1 MTEYSNF
8 EKSGSAVIQ
17 VPAALARTASQG
29 ASRVALRFTNQ
40 ASTAFAHLTFRR
52 FRHLLSP
59 ERQDVRQ
66 DVTAIGAHAG
76 ETPVGLALV
85 FWPPSKQQHTEA
97 RLLSVMVD
105 RAYRGTGAARA
116 LLARAESAAVQRGCT
131 SLAASYS
138 SRLPCRRELEGLLGR
153 AGWAAPEIAEMR
165 TAGYAAAGVAEMD
178 RLEASLRP
186 YLPAGA
192 CLEPWS
198 SVTAGERGE
207 VDALVAAIEFKAPLA
222 PSLYEEKAHADLS
235 LVLRHNGKIAGWVF
249 GERESDDFCH
259 YGCGYV
265 VPALRRRGA
274 LIGLIRAVCRRQAA
288 MFGPKSVAQLSTT
301 PQVPGMPRFMRERLG
316 PCSLWYD
323 EMWKTSKNFGSRLQ

>member
-1 MTEYSNF
+1 M
-8 EKSGSAVIQ
+8 
-17 VPAALARTASQG
+17 
-29 ASRVALRFTNQ
+29 
-40 ASTAFAHLTFRR
+40 
-52 FRHLLSP
+52 
-59 ERQDVRQ
+59 
-66 DVTAIGAHAG
+66 TAIGAYAG
-76 ETPVGLALV
+76 ETPATSSAGASDSPVGLALV
-85 FWPPSKQQHTEA
+85 FWPPSKQHTEA

-274 LIGLIRAVCRRQAA
+274 LIGLIREVCRRQAA

>member
-8 EKSGSAVIQ
+8 EKSGPAVIQ
-17 VPAALARTASQG
+17 VPTALVPAASQG
-29 ASRVALRFTNQ
+29 ASEVASDRALRFTNQ
-40 ASTAFAHLTFRR
+40 AGATFDHLTFRR

-59 ERQDVRQ
+59 ERP
-66 DVTAIGAHAG
+66 DVTAIGAYAR
-76 ETPVGLALV
+76 ETAVGLALV
-85 FWPPSKQQHTEA
+85 FWLPLKQHTEA

-105 RAYRGTGAARA
+105 RAYRGTGVARA
-116 LLARAESAAVQRGCT
+116 LLARAESAALERGYT
-131 SLAASYS
+131 SLVAAYS
-138 SRLPCRRELEGLLGR
+138 SRLPGRREFEGLLSR
-153 AGWAAPEIAEMR
+153 SGWAAPEIAEMR

-178 RLEASLRP
+178 RLEGSHRP

-198 SVTAGERGE
+198 SVTAGERGD

-222 PSLYEEKAHADLS
+222 PSLYEEKAHPELS

-249 GERESDDFCH
+249 GERDSDDFCH

-274 LIGLIRAVCRRQAA
+274 LIGLIREVCRRQAA

-301 PQVPGMPRFMRERLG
+301 PQVPGMPRFIRERLG

-323 EMWKTSKNFGSRLQ
+323 ELWSASKRLGFGLQ